1 MALKA
6 RDVEMDLKDIMNT
19 DAVRFSIHTSSKK
32 RLLQEISEQA
42 SSVYGLE
49 SAEVLLALIEREKLG
64 STGVGRG
71 VAIPH
76 ARFNGLN
83 RVYGFFTRLEKPVDF
98 DAMDRQPVDLIFTI
112 LAPQK
117 EGAEHLKALAL
128 VSRTLRSETTC
139 AKLRANEDTSTLYA
153 LLTHLDSIQAA

>member
-1 MALKA
+1 
-6 RDVEMDLKDIMNT
+6 MDLKDIMNA
-19 DAVRFSIHTSSKK
+19 DAVRFSSHTSSKK

-42 SSVYGLE
+42 ASVYGLDA
-49 SAEVLLALIEREKLG
+49 SDVVAALTEREKLG

-76 ARFNGLN
+76 ARFEGLD

-98 DAMDRQPVDLIFTI
+98 DSVDRQPVDLIFTI

-128 VSRTLRSETTC
+128 VSRTLRSENTC
-139 AKLRANEDTSTLYA
+139 TKLRANNDSATLYN
-153 LLTHLDSIQAA
+153 LLTQTDNIQAA